1 MKCLDI
7 YLSNLTDEEY
17 EKVKHKIEPNHIKA
31 LPLLSWDIYS
41 EHFYTKNT
49 KAKKDA
55 ELKQIISMSENY
67 KWKNNFNNL
76 FNSNEYTA
84 LVITDI
90 NQKIIWVNEGFTSMT
105 GYSKKFALN
114 KNPKFL
120 QGKET
125 SLKTKQ
131 RIKQKIKE
139 DKPFKE
145 IILNYKKDKTL
156 YKCEVK
162 IIPLFNDKTTHFL
175 AFERE
180 VI

>member
-1 MKCLDI
+1 MKGLDI

-17 EKVKHKIEPNHIKA
+17 EKAKHKVKPNSIKA
-31 LPLLSWDIYS
+31 MPLLSWDVYS
-41 EHFYTKNT
+41 EQIHTQNAE
-49 KAKKDA
+49 AKKDA
-55 ELKQIISMSENY
+55 ELNQIISMSESY
-67 KWKNNFNNL
+67 KWKNDFNSLFNNND
-76 FNSNEYTA
+76 FTA

-114 KNPKFL
+114 KSPKFL

-125 SLKTKQ
+125 STKTKQ

-180 VI
+180 II